1 MCRFVAISVV
11 SNSWIRCYA
20 AIPIQIQSG
29 ANNNSNILFW
39 RYMLTE
45 DYIMRLINQAVATLM
60 IALGLKRN
68 GQYRQ
73 ALHTFDQAL
82 ENMLG
87 LNPHLINQLEDNLL
101 LEMLT
106 FLGKLDLDRLLVL
119 ADIYREQA
127 DVYSLLGQ
135 TENSGFAAQRSLRL
149 YLELVLASDALPHLE
164 LLQKIEPLRIKLTS
178 PSLPIETRLALMDYL
193 DRLLASGDDFL
204 GSAGLS
210 RPYLLANVST
220 LDSPDLH

>member
-1 MCRFVAISVV
+1 
-11 SNSWIRCYA
+11 
-20 AIPIQIQSG
+20 
-29 ANNNSNILFW
+29 
-39 RYMLTE
+39 MLTE

-87 LNPHLINQLEDNLL
+87 LNPHLINQLDDNLL